1 MRTCV
6 RNCPVYWDKRTLTE
20 TCNKKHCLSLLRQ
33 GSERVVTIFLSSALR
48 HYLQNHKYKTRKMQK
63 TKVFLNFIA
72 LQRFWFDL
80 KLWHMWRQIRIVL
93 GLKMLRAIINLRNF
107 LDYLRN
113 NWNISGCVWSFESC
127 NKSSLWLFLSIII
140 AKNVQFCKRCR
151 CYWFFLIICSL

>member
-1 MRTCV
+1 M

-72 LQRFWFDL
+72 LQRFYFDL
-80 KLWHMWRQIRIVL
+80 KLWYMWCHKWKSWWKLWMIKKQKWYSKIQLDQFIE
-93 GLKMLRAIINLRNF
+93 LRKF
-107 LDYLRN
+107 LYDYRN
-113 NWNISGCVWSFESC
+113 NIVISCCVSSYESC
-127 NKSSLWLFLSIII
+127 NKSSL
-140 AKNVQFCKRCR
+140 
-151 CYWFFLIICSL
+151 